1 MFYLYWIHGNAE
13 SFPRTTYAVDLKVL
27 MKAFGSDLTVFQS
40 SLPDRWSSL
49 EDEESVDPSSSKF
62 L

>member
-1 MFYLYWIHGNAE
+1 MFYLYGIHGNAE
-13 SFPRTTYAVDLKVL
+13 SFPRTTYAVDLREL
-27 MKAFGSDLTVFQS
+27 MKAFGSDLTMIQS

-49 EDEESVDPSSSKF
+49 EDEESVDPSSSKC